1 MKIDTYVNQR
11 SGALYQFS
19 VSPCRHFIARRVI
32 EGKPTGWKRLGKRK
46 VMLLRSDMI
55 KIS

>member
-1 MKIDTYVNQR
+1 MKYDSYVNQR
-11 SGALYQFS
+11 SGALYQFT
-19 VSPCRHFIARRVI
+19 VTPCRHYAARRVVK
-32 EGKPTGWKRLGKRK
+32 GKPTGWKRLGKRK